1 MNFIN
6 KNEKNNKNLYIWCVC
21 VHVCVCVWVC
31 VRVSVRVCVRVVCV
45 HVFAFKIDVKVFQKQ
60 SWQIKPSSSKM
71 QFSSPQRSWNH
82 AGTKVITAHPVLSG
96 LWVTGVA
103 VEGMINLALFQLL
116 LGGLVF
122 DQKRGLCQWYLHWYV
137 FAEWLVG
144 YSKLSQESVHLP
156 LGLSQLSPYIPPM
169 LLSSSPLPTDCIFCP
184 IPGGHPFY
192 LLYVPFW
199 PSSLLSDPFC
209 FSCCL

>member
-103 VEGMINLALFQLL
+103 VEGMITLLF
-116 LGGLVF
+116 F
-122 DQKRGLCQWYLHWYV
+122 SCFWEDWFSTR
-137 FAEWLVG
+137 
-144 YSKLSQESVHLP
+144 SVVCA
-156 LGLSQLSPYIPPM
+156 SDIS
-169 LLSSSPLPTDCIFCP
+169 TDTSLQSGSWDI
-184 IPGGHPFY
+184 
-192 LLYVPFW
+192 
-199 PSSLLSDPFC
+199 PSSRKKAYI
-209 FSCCL
+209 CL